1 LRNYARDVLNYTQHF
16 LAEADR
22 KVSFIRRATVIH
34 IFGATKSAVAD
45 VMDAHLETLS
55 MIALTVC
62 WAVGYGWFE
71 AVIGIG
77 ALLGIPGTAGGKV
90 QWYSFLGGLYSSYH
104 IFLGFTIFC
113 ITFGIGFLKFNRML
127 YARKRYLL
135 FTSLASYP
143 LALTV
148 QDFSYFFFAPIFNAG
163 NFSLDTHA
171 WTCGGLDLGCIV
183 LANPWKPTIP
193 FIIPE
198 WYFVT
203 MTIAGCLYF
212 LAYRSALVNL
222 LVTRQVL
229 KEVGYTEKVRVSD
242 IPVFEFHP
250 KAAAPA
256 YVILAA
262 PKPKVTPLVKPK
274 VKPEVKAEVTRAVDN
289 ERDEL
294 IRKLRGKLEQGS

>member
-1 LRNYARDVLNYTQHF
+1 
-16 LAEADR
+16 
-22 KVSFIRRATVIH
+22 
-34 IFGATKSAVAD
+34 
-45 VMDAHLETLS
+45 
-55 MIALTVC
+55 
-62 WAVGYGWFE
+62 
-71 AVIGIG
+71 
-77 ALLGIPGTAGGKV
+77 
-90 QWYSFLGGLYSSYH
+90 
-104 IFLGFTIFC
+104 
-113 ITFGIGFLKFNRML
+113 ML

-143 LALTV
+143 LALTI

-171 WTCGGLDLGCIV
+171 WTCAGLDLGCIT

-203 MTIAGCLYF
+203 MAIAGCLYF

-229 KEVGYTEKVRVSD
+229 KEVGYTEKVRVRD
-242 IPVFEFHP
+242 IPVFEYHP

-262 PKPKVTPLVKPK
+262 PKLQVKPQVK
-274 VKPEVKAEVTRAVDN
+274 SEVKPQVTRVVDN

-294 IRKLRGKLEQGS
+294 VRRLRGKLEQGA